1 MKKRTKVNISDRLG
15 GGGVRGL
22 TTINADQRERGHP
35 QEREPSGKRIY
46 RQLEVEVGVEVVIS
60 VEVEIIK
67 ADLKLDLELNTLYC

>member
-46 RQLEVEVGVEVVIS
+46 RQLEVEVGVVIS
-60 VEVEIIK
+60 VEVVIIK
-67 ADLKLDLELNTLYC
+67 ADLKLVLEFNTLYC